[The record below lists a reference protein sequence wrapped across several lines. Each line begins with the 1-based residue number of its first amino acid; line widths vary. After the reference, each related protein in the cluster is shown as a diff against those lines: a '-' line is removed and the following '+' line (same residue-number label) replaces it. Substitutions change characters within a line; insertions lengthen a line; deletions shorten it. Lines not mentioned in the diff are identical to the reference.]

1 MQFADV
7 VRSRRMTRA
16 FSDKSVDQSVLTS
29 LVDLASRA
37 PSAGKT
43 QGWHL
48 VVLQGND
55 VVKFWDDTL
64 PKARRE
70 TFRFKQLLN
79 APVIALPFADP
90 EAYVERYSLPDKKQ
104 TGLGSGMDAWP
115 TPYWTVDTS
124 FAVMTLLHAAHDLG
138 MGALFFAVF
147 NGENELRTRL
157 EVPEHLQLLGAIA
170 IGWPL
175 IEESAVGAS
184 AHRQRRKPDEI
195 IHHSKW

>member
-7 VRSRRMTRA
+7 VRSRRMTRS
-16 FSDKSVDQSVLTS
+16 FSDKPVDQGVLAS
-29 LVDLASRA
+29 LVDPASRA

-90 EAYVERYSLPDKKQ
+90 GAYVERYSLPDKEQ

-138 MGALFFAVF
+138 LGALFFAVF
-147 NGENELRTRL
+147 NGENELRSRL

-175 IEESAVGAS
+175 VEETAAGAS
-184 AHRQRRKPDEI
+184 AQRQRRKPDEI